1 MTVGAGVFYLV
12 WAAAL
17 VVAFLLGGV
26 NPASIIARVLGMD
39 LAQGSGNPGAT
50 NAGRVMGVQWGVVVG
65 LADVVKGW
73 LPTYLAV
80 RLFGVWIGGTVAIA
94 LVLGHMF
101 SPYLRGRGGK
111 GVATTLGAALAL
123 EPWWVLVLLGCFA
136 VGVLLLRRVSAGSI
150 LAAMA
155 LVGLGIGTWARQGL
169 TPVALWA
176 VVVGVAV
183 LGRHTSNIRGF
194 LPG

>member
-1 MTVGAGVFYLV
+1 MTGWVGVYLW
-12 WAAAL
+12 WAALL
-17 VVAFLLGGV
+17 VGAFLLGGV
-26 NPASIIARVLGMD
+26 NPASIVARVLGMD

-50 NAGRVMGVQWGVVVG
+50 NAGRVMGMRWGVVVG

-73 LPTYLAV
+73 LPTVLVV
-80 RLFGVWIGGTVAIA
+80 RHYGEWLGAAVAIA

-111 GVATTLGAALAL
+111 GVATTLGATLAL
-123 EPWWVLVLLGCFA
+123 RPWWALVLLGCFA
-136 VGVLLLRRVSAGSI
+136 VGGLLLRRVSAGSI
-150 LAAMA
+150 VAALA
-155 LVGLGIGTWARQGL
+155 LVALGIGIWVREGPS
-169 TPVALWA
+169 PVALWA
-176 VVVGVAV
+176 VIAGVAV